1 LTVFRHRALRLTA
14 IVALAVGVAFATH
27 GCGNDNPTSPG
38 GGGGGGADVTISI
51 VGIAT
56 GFSPN
61 PDTVT
66 VGQTVAWKNNDSV
79 PHTSTA
85 DGGTWNTGNLAA
97 SATSAAIAMNTAGSF
112 PYHCTIHPS
121 MTATLVVKP

>member
-1 LTVFRHRALRLTA
+1 MFRHPALRLTA
-14 IVALAVGVAFATH
+14 IAAVAVGVAFATH
-27 GCGNDNPTSPG
+27 GCGDDNPASPG
-38 GGGGGGADVTISI
+38 GGGGVAADVTISI

-56 GFSPN
+56 GFSPD

-66 VGQTVAWKNNDSV
+66 VGQTVAWKNNDSGA
-79 PHTSTA
+79 HTSTA
-85 DGGTWNTGNLAA
+85 DAGAWNTGNIAA
-97 SATSAAIAMNTAGSF
+97 NATSAAIAMNTAGSF